1 MRIAQDRK
9 SKYAKLRQK
18 DLKFEVGS
26 HVWLRVS
33 PTRGV
38 RRFGIKGK
46 LSPRL
51 VGPFEVHERVGE
63 RAYRLALPPYLAG
76 VHLVFHV

>member
-1 MRIAQDRK
+1 MVHETVDQIGRIREHIGIAQDRQK
-9 SKYAKLRQK
+9 KYADRRRTEIV
-18 DLKFEVGS
+18 FEVGK

-46 LSPRL
+46 LSPRFI
-51 VGPFEVHERVGE
+51 GPFPILDRVGE
-63 RAYRLALPPYLAG
+63 LA
-76 VHLVFHV
+76 